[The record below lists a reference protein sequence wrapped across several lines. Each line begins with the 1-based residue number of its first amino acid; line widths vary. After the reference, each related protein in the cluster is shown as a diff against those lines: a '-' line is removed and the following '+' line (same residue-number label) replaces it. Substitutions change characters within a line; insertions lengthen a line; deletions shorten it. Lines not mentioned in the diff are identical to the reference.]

1 MTDTLEGPEEEA
13 TKCQVDH
20 FTILNLEICDINPF
34 SLSLV
39 LIIVNQSF
47 ILF

>member
-20 FTILNLEICDINPF
+20 FTILDLEICYIYPTF
-34 SLSLV
+34 
-39 LIIVNQSF
+39 
-47 ILF
+47 

>member
-20 FTILNLEICDINPF
+20 FIILNLEICYIYPIF
-34 SLSLV
+34 YTLV
-39 LIIVNQSF
+39 FIIVNQSF

>member
-20 FTILNLEICDINPF
+20 FTILNTEIYYIY
-34 SLSLV
+34 LILLLV
-39 LIIVNQSF
+39 LIIVNQSV
-47 ILF
+47 I

>member
-20 FTILNLEICDINPF
+20 FSILNLEICYIYTT
-34 SLSLV
+34 LV
-39 LIIVNQSF
+39 LIIVNQSL